1 MELLQPKQK
10 IDKELNKQTKKQIS
24 KHKKRARSRDLT
36 NWMRKQDVEIVAAC
50 CSWGGGAIFCIPCV
64 HFVHFQTLLLGHKL
78 SLAWI
83 QVSGSL
89 KQKVHQF
96 FIPAFTGF
104 LQIYVLFVNLQFVSQ
119 LFEWTVTIYETTL
132 HENKSLCLLCHT
144 KTINLSLAIG
154 SLAYWWLMR

>member
-1 MELLQPKQK
+1 MDAQTRCRDSGSVLL
-10 IDKELNKQTKKQIS
+10 L
-24 KHKKRARSRDLT
+24 R
-36 NWMRKQDVEIVAAC
+36 C
-50 CSWGGGAIFCIPCV
+50 GGATFAFHHV
-64 HFVHFQTLLLGHKL
+64 GDDDDDDDDDDDALEVVALLLGHKL

-119 LFEWTVTIYETTL
+119 LFEWTVTIYETIL

-144 KTINLSLAIG
+144 KTINLSLAIE
-154 SLAYWWLMR
+154 SLADW